1 MRETERWGK
10 NARAREKRG
19 KSWVEGTTE
28 EDLCD
33 PLTVSFV
40 QKGRQQQAFCYTAGN
55 EIQGV
60 VSGEAEGEV
69 TIYSQLT

>member
-1 MRETERWGK
+1 M
-10 NARAREKRG
+10 
-19 KSWVEGTTE
+19 EGTTE

-40 QKGRQQQAFCYTAGN
+40 QKWRQQQVFCYTAGN
-55 EIQGV
+55 EIQGI

-69 TIYSQLT
+69 NIYSQLT